1 MSRLL
6 VALEPD
12 EDSLWLIEG
21 YARLAAE
28 LHRDLV
34 ALLLDDAGLDHAMA
48 LPFARLQPLQ
58 AVGYAEV
65 GPSTARHALRVF
77 RRRIEGRIGEVCQ
90 RLEVRWQL
98 TVSAALPEPIAGDIL
113 VFGPRARRA
122 VGISAQACPVVLM
135 RRTGRA
141 LAVLYE
147 GTPETLTL
155 AAAVARR
162 ERLPVTVL
170 VKGDGAA
177 STAHFAAEAA
187 AAFGADSVT
196 KLAGTDADLLA
207 KLSGLRP
214 RAVVVDACNA
224 SIRLDVIVTALGR

>member
-1 MSRLL
+1 
-6 VALEPD
+6 
-12 EDSLWLIEG
+12 
-21 YARLAAE
+21 
-28 LHRDLV
+28 
-34 ALLLDDAGLDHAMA
+34 
-48 LPFARLQPLQ
+48 
-58 AVGYAEV
+58 
-65 GPSTARHALRVF
+65 
-77 RRRIEGRIGEVCQ
+77 
-90 RLEVRWQL
+90 
-98 TVSAALPEPIAGDIL
+98 
-113 VFGPRARRA
+113 
-122 VGISAQACPVVLM
+122 M